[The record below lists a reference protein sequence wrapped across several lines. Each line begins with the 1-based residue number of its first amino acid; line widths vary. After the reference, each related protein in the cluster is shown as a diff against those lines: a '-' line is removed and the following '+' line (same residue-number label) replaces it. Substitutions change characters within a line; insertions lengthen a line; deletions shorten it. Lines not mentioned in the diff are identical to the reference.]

1 MSKDL
6 CSQSDESN
14 SRTGLARFT
23 GLLQKPAEREHEN
36 SPARDDQAGL
46 YTYFFRSSH
55 VAGNS
60 NRTNQQ
66 PQQLKKSSQFV
77 EHELCLLRKRL
88 VPTQFIEV
96 RGKILDIAAPR
107 TKKRLLILSCR

>member
-23 GLLQKPAEREHEN
+23 GLLQKPAKREHQN
-36 SPARDDQAGL
+36 SSAGNNKAGL
-46 YTYFFRSSH
+46 HADFFRSSH

-77 EHELCLLRKRL
+77 EHELFLLRVRL
-88 VPTQFIEV
+88 AARQFIEV
-96 RGKILDIAAPR
+96 RGKILDIAGRR
-107 TKKRLLILSCR
+107 TKKRLLILSCL